1 MSWTFSKTTSPVARK
16 DYHCE
21 ASDWISN
28 SIGYD
33 DELSE
38 EDQATWEKA
47 QEEGCKIL
55 KGTRYQKVTGKY
67 EGEMSTYR
75 ARLDLDDICCRYS
88 LYPDY
93 D

>member
-1 MSWTFSKTTSPVARK
+1 MSWTFSKVTFPVARK
-16 DYHCE
+16 NYRCE

-28 SIGYD
+28 SMRYGD
-33 DELSE
+33 LTE
-38 EDQATWEKA
+38 EDQAIWEKA
-47 QEEGCKIL
+47 KKEGCKIL
-55 KGTRYQKVTGKY
+55 KGTRYKKITGKY

-75 ARLDLDDICCRYS
+75 ARLDLDDLCCRYS